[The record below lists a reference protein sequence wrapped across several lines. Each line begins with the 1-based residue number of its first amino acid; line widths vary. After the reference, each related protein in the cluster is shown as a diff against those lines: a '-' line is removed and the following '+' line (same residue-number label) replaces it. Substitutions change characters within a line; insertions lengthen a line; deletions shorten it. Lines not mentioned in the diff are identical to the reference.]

1 MRRPVMADRP
11 GPRVRR
17 ASSRAVRF
25 TCASALLAALLATL
39 LTALPSALL
48 PAGFLGSAQAV
59 PTGATVDVV
68 IDDLLPL
75 SPKPTSTLRISGR
88 IANASASSLTDLRV
102 RLRVASAPLGS
113 RDAIAVIADAPLRS
127 DDAVIVGGDG
137 VSLDVTSTPVADT
150 LAPGG
155 EAMFRIS
162 VPMSSLPLRASG
174 AYAIAVE
181 ATGRSSASATAERQ
195 GIGRTFLPW
204 FPAVPETPVEVA
216 WLWPLVAA
224 PDRTATGAFL
234 SDAIPA
240 SLGEDGRLG
249 RLVALGDG
257 EPVSWIADPA
267 LLQAAAAMGDGYQVD
282 RDGALAVGDAGV
294 NGPMW
299 LAALARAAGSGL
311 RLLPYADID
320 ATASRRAGLGT
331 DVTRAITLS
340 PDVAAGTL
348 PPTATL
354 ANEDPIAWMP
364 AIDRQTSNL
373 LVTSG
378 VRSVVLR
385 SGSLEPD
392 ATASTGAPSMAL
404 GTLGTI
410 AGPLTA
416 VLADDALSDLVG
428 LPTRTNAEALLLRQ
442 QVVAHLAVLAS
453 QASPE
458 ASRTRVVIA
467 PPVTWDPA
475 ERLVAPLLRTTR
487 TAPWLAPL
495 GLDELL
501 DGESAP
507 RQRLPYSSE
516 QRRQEVGADHLAD
529 VAREQDRLAAL
540 AAILDDPTPVV
551 APFGEALLRAQS
563 MTWRTEP
570 DVATTLLDSIQ
581 RELAVRTD
589 AVHVLSRG
597 SIVFSGD
604 VGAVPVTI
612 ENDLD
617 TPVTVGVQ
625 LIGEPAAR
633 LTSDP
638 LQGIRV
644 EAGQRVSVDL
654 DARVIGGDP
663 LTTRVQLLTPE
674 GDRYGVPSRVTLS
687 STAYARAASWV
698 VIAAFIAI
706 GVFVV
711 VGITRRV
718 RGAGPRRPAS
728 RTGDEPGSGTL
739 PT

>member
-1 MRRPVMADRP
+1 MRGPVMAA
-11 GPRVRR
+11 GPATRSVGARR
-17 ASSRAVRF
+17 HALRIACAV
-25 TCASALLAALLATL
+25 ALLAGLLASLPATL
-39 LTALPSALL
+39 LPASLVASATAIPS
-48 PAGFLGSAQAV
+48 
-59 PTGATVDVV
+59 GATVDVV
-68 IDDLLPL
+68 IDELAPL

-102 RLRVASAPLGS
+102 RLRVATAPVGS
-113 RDAIAVIADAPLRS
+113 RDAITVIADGPLRS

-137 VSLDVTSTPVADT
+137 VALDSTSTAVVDSLT
-150 LAPGG
+150 PGS
-155 EAMFRIS
+155 EAMFGIS
-162 VPMSSLPLRASG
+162 VPMTSLQLRAPG

-181 ATGRSSASATAERQ
+181 VLGRSSASSASERQ

-204 FPAVPETPVEVA
+204 FPTAPANPIEVA
-216 WLWPLVAA
+216 WLWPLVAS

-234 SDAIPA
+234 SETIPE
-240 SLGEDGRLG
+240 SLGDEGRLG

-257 EPVSWIADPA
+257 APVSWIADPA
-267 LLQAAAAMGDGYQVD
+267 LLQAAAAIGDGYQVD
-282 RDGALAVGDAGV
+282 RDGTLAVGDAGA
-294 NGPMW
+294 NGPAW
-299 LAALARAAGSGL
+299 LAALAEAAGSGL
-311 RLLPYADID
+311 RVLPYADID

-340 PDVAAGTL
+340 PDVAAATL
-348 PPTATL
+348 PPPATP
-354 ANEDPIAWMP
+354 ANAEPIAWMP

-385 SGSLEPD
+385 AGSLEPE
-392 ATASTGAPSMAL
+392 APTGTTAAPAAAL

-428 LPTRTNAEALLLRQ
+428 LPTRTNAEALLVRQ
-442 QVVAHLAVLAS
+442 QVLAHLALLAA
-453 QASPE
+453 QASANDTP
-458 ASRTRVVIA
+458 ARVVIA

-475 ERLVAPLLRTTR
+475 ERLVAPLLRATR
-487 TAPWLAPL
+487 TAPWLAPIDL
-495 GLDELL
+495 ARLL
-501 DGESAP
+501 DGTSTP
-507 RQRLPYSSE
+507 RQRLPYASE
-516 QRRQEVGADHLAD
+516 AKRLEVRSDHLAG

-551 APFGEALLRAQS
+551 APFGVALLRAQS
-563 MTWRTEP
+563 ITWRTDP
-570 DVATTLLDSIQ
+570 DVAASLLDSIR
-581 RELAVRTD
+581 RELEVRTD

-633 LTSDP
+633 LSSQP
-638 LQGIRV
+638 LQGIRI

-718 RGAGPRRPAS
+718 RGAGRRRPAS
-728 RTGDEPGSGTL
+728 RTDDGPGSGTL